1 MSCHIPIHLRHR
13 ESHQHQ
19 EIHIASIHHVPIHL
33 VILRFRKLF
42 FHIFNRTLA
51 VVAHVYEF
59 DRQIKLLKQRLHLHS
74 QNSRIIGIIVYN
86 QNSFGQVSQCKVS
99 LLP

>member
-19 EIHIASIHHVPIHL
+19 EVHIASIHHVPIKL

-42 FHIFNRTLA
+42 FYTLNRTLA
-51 VVAHVYEF
+51 VVAHVYEVN
-59 DRQIKLLKQRLHLHS
+59 RQTKLLKQRLHLHS

-86 QNSFGQVSQCKVS
+86 QNSFGHVS
-99 LLP
+99 